1 MRILHINKF
10 FDLQGGAEVYM
21 HRLMEKQREAGHEV
35 HAFSTRSA
43 RNLPSDDSKHFVTR
57 FDLDKRE
64 SAAKDLQKAKNYLW
78 NAEAKQEIEQLIA
91 EVKPDVA
98 HIHNL
103 YHHLSSSVLAPLRAA
118 KIPCVQTLHDYKLAC
133 PNYRMYTQGAP
144 CERCKGGK
152 YINAIKYNCLSAGLL
167 PNVLAA
173 FEMGMTK
180 ARQSYEKTIQFWLCP
195 SHFMKEKMEDWSE
208 PKDRMILAPNPAELA
223 SSSAARKGGYVLYA
237 GRLSPEKGLSSF
249 IRAAATMPELQV
261 KIAGRG
267 GEELGLKSLVRGLGA
282 TNIEF
287 LGFQLPDDL
296 ALIRSRAEAIILP
309 TLSYENCSTALLEAM
324 ADGLPCLATRIGGNP
339 ELVEDGVNGF
349 LARPGDVEDW
359 IHCLRRFLATTPEVR
374 DKMGLAGREKI
385 QNRHSW
391 EGHLE
396 TVMETYDRAKKMLG

>member
-1 MRILHINKF
+1 MRILQLNKF
-10 FDLQGGAEVYM
+10 FDLHGGAEVYM
-21 HRLMEKQREAGHEV
+21 HRLMEKQRDAGHEV
-35 HAFSTRSA
+35 HAMSTRSP
-43 RNLPSDDSKHFVTR
+43 RNLPSDDAKHFVTR
-57 FDLDKRE
+57 YDLNKRE
-64 SAAKDLQKAKNYLW
+64 SWSRDLQAAKNFIW
-78 NAEAKQEIEQLIA
+78 NAEAKDEMEKMLEEI
-91 EVKPDVA
+91 KPDVVHA
-98 HIHNL
+98 HNL
-103 YHHLSSSVLAPLRAA
+103 YHHLSSSVLAPIRKAG
-118 KIPCVQTLHDYKLAC
+118 IPCVQTLHDYKLAC
-133 PNYRMYTQGAP
+133 PNYRMYTEGAP
-144 CERCKGGK
+144 CERCKGGD
-152 YINAIKYNCLSAGLL
+152 YTNAIKHRCLSVGLV

-195 SHFMKEKMEDWSE
+195 SKFMKEKMEDWGE

-223 SSSAARKGGYVLYA
+223 SKPAPRKGGYILYA
-237 GRLSPEKGLSSF
+237 GRLSAEKGLASF

-267 GEELGLKSLVRGLGA
+267 GEELALKSLVRGLGA
-282 TNIEF
+282 SNIEF

-296 ALIRSRAEAIILP
+296 ALIRSRAEAIFLP

-324 ADGLPCLATRIGGNP
+324 ADGLPCLASRIGGNP

-349 LARPGDVEDW
+349 LARPGDVDDW

-374 DKMGLAGREKI
+374 DQMGLAGQEKI
-385 QNRHSW
+385 RTRHSW